1 MEEKLNDIDEIFQSG
16 QHKEAIAK
24 IRTMIEESSTD
35 NSLYK
40 TYDILGKYL
49 NSMGQHM
56 EAVQAWEDGLRHLE
70 TSVERFDE
78 LGNEK
83 IIDWINISLQTARLV
98 HRLGTDGPG
107 VSYKSNRVCYAP
119 SKMTDAEQA
128 EWKIEQ
134 FQSAVRHY
142 KGVLEHIPE
151 GNTEIKR
158 KIQLELARVLFDLKQ
173 FDEAVKIYEDGF
185 CNDGDPVWLYK
196 AAECLWQQDKKEQA
210 YTRLQQLIGTDSTF
224 ADAYGMLATYFN
236 EKNDTA
242 SADESMRKY
251 KFYSWIPSFC
261 RHIECNPENLAI
273 VEELNSDRSLE
284 CVNTTLVNDKSRRS
298 TEFLAAICYH
308 HYHGLVENKA
318 FEELEKRGKVSE
330 GDERDFI
337 GSTLMHLIKNHQSVC
352 TVKGAAN
359 ALAEMKYENIFD
371 VLERL
376 LPQDVNPFFPMD
388 IPKALGKL
396 GDSRAIPLLIKII
409 ENPMRQENDDSDSS
423 DEIFSSG
430 GKDRLVVE
438 SCLALASFINDEK
451 AKEVLMNGINNEQTR
466 EACLAVLCLCT
477 DEKQYFDELEK
488 MLAQGDSLDY
498 RVKEYLNNNDK
509 KSHYVDQL
517 LMLNEEI
524 RTKTAAQKND
534 DDNE

>member
-1 MEEKLNDIDEIFQSG
+1 
-16 QHKEAIAK
+16 
-24 IRTMIEESSTD
+24 MIEESSTD

-151 GNTEIKR
+151 
-158 KIQLELARVLFDLKQ
+158 
-173 FDEAVKIYEDGF
+173 
-185 CNDGDPVWLYK
+185 
-196 AAECLWQQDKKEQA
+196 
-210 YTRLQQLIGTDSTF
+210 
-224 ADAYGMLATYFN
+224 
-236 EKNDTA
+236 
-242 SADESMRKY
+242 
-251 KFYSWIPSFC
+251 
-261 RHIECNPENLAI
+261 
-273 VEELNSDRSLE
+273 
-284 CVNTTLVNDKSRRS
+284 
-298 TEFLAAICYH
+298 
-308 HYHGLVENKA
+308 
-318 FEELEKRGKVSE
+318 
-330 GDERDFI
+330 
-337 GSTLMHLIKNHQSVC
+337 
-352 TVKGAAN
+352 VKGAAN